1 MDRRSFRYPVKA
13 ADVPALKCDAA
24 VPGGLDDRHPV
35 GRPVDV
41 IGGKGEPGNPS
52 FSRFVNPY
60 CADGSPKLDTVNTF
74 RFHNII
80 DFCISEDYPT
90 LEYMRATFKG
100 KCEPYGIYIDDEV
113 EELKNAPDAVFNG
126 DCKALLEYDGFSVS
140 RVFARHNTKA
150 SVNVSDNAIVTID
163 AFDSSYL
170 VVAVS
175 GDKAQV
181 IVNLYGNAQVE
192 TIGMGITVNYM
203 NKKTY

>member
-60 CADGSPKLDTVNTF
+60 CADGSPKLDTVDTF

-80 DFCISEDYPT
+80 DYASNSRC
-90 LEYMRATFKG
+90 LRCFKR
-100 KCEPYGIYIDDEV
+100 
-113 EELKNAPDAVFNG
+113 
-126 DCKALLEYDGFSVS
+126 ALL
-140 RVFARHNTKA
+140 A
-150 SVNVSDNAIVTID
+150 SEKEIC
-163 AFDSSYL
+163 
-170 VVAVS
+170 
-175 GDKAQV
+175 
-181 IVNLYGNAQVE
+181 
-192 TIGMGITVNYM
+192 
-203 NKKTY
+203 